1 MRSEFEFIR
10 NLKKKYALARIGDDC
25 AVLPKDTKTDL
36 VITADLLVEDIDFRL
51 DWTRPEYIGYKALA
65 VSLSDIAAMGAT
77 PMWAML
83 SIGVPGKVWPGK
95 FVDRFYEG
103 WFELAARYKI
113 ELVGGDV
120 SRTPEKIVVDSI
132 VAGEV
137 PKGKAIL
144 RSGAKPGDLIF
155 VTGAV
160 GGASGGLGMLESGFR
175 FSTAGKKRKR
185 LIARQLR
192 PDPRVTIGI
201 RLAAAKIGTSMIDI
215 SDGFSSDL
223 GHLCAASGT
232 GATIKNLPA
241 DTDLYEYFS
250 DDAVTDLA
258 LNGGEDFELMFTV
271 SPRRVSE
278 LEGLPVIEVGVITSE
293 ANKIELV
300 RGETA
305 KHLRPGGYRHF

>member
-10 NLKKKYALARIGDDC
+10 NLKKKYDLERIGDDC
-25 AVLPKDTKTDL
+25 AVLPKDPKTDL

-51 DWTRPEYIGYKALA
+51 DWTRPEFIGYKALA
-65 VSLSDIAAMGAT
+65 VSLSDVAAMGAT
-77 PMWAML
+77 PKWAML

-95 FVDRFYEG
+95 FVDKFYEG
-103 WFELAARYKI
+103 WFELAAQYNL
-113 ELVGGDV
+113 ELIGGDV

-155 VTGAV
+155 MTGAV

-192 PDPRVTIGI
+192 PNPRVDIGNQLSDAK
-201 RLAAAKIGTSMIDI
+201 LATAMIDI

-223 GHLCAASGT
+223 SHICMANGT
-232 GATIKNLPA
+232 GATITNLPA
-241 DTDLYEYFS
+241 DSDLYEYFS

-271 SPRRVSE
+271 SPKRVSE
-278 LEGLPVIEVGVITSE
+278 LEGLSVIEVGVITAD
-293 ANKIELV
+293 ANKIELI